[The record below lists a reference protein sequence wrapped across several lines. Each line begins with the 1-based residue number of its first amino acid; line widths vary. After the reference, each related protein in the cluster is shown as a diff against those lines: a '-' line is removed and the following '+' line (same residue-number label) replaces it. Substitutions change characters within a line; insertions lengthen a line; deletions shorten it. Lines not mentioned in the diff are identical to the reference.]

1 MAERERIQRDVPET
15 YKGAPEEKGK
25 AKKNKQQNKQGEGGT
40 WEKITEQAQKQFE
53 SDQEDLKIV
62 EELAWGSRNSEQGE
76 KSDVFWIA
84 HWGWSKEPSTQ
95 KQKAVAPEIYTQD
108 QGKNQGLVKFPIS
121 ITGLKSYKS
130 SAEWMNECDSEVPR
144 DRYREP
150 TSEHVTCKSVMKYTN
165 YTSDRKTSGVKAKF
179 KVLSPLLENWY
190 WHFQSILPNLVS
202 AHRVR
207 LWYSGYSYYS
217 VPSGAVGQPYPK

>member
-1 MAERERIQRDVPET
+1 M
-15 YKGAPEEKGK
+15 
-25 AKKNKQQNKQGEGGT
+25 
-40 WEKITEQAQKQFE
+40 
-53 SDQEDLKIV
+53 

-121 ITGLKSYKS
+121 VTGLKSYKS

-179 KVLSPLLENWY
+179 KVLLPLLENWY

-207 LWYSGYSYYS
+207 LILRIFLLQCTFRSSR
-217 VPSGAVGQPYPK
+217 AAIPKVIHLVQARTKLWEGRAQIHF